1 MDDGNTPA
9 PPARPTPDSA
19 VSPTFAAETTP
30 PSSSRRPV
38 ATHAEALDYLYGRID
53 YEKIGHAAYTANNY
67 RLDRMRG
74 LLELLDNPQDK
85 YSIIHVGGTKGKG
98 TVCHL
103 LEACLR
109 ECGLKT
115 GLYTSP
121 HLMRLE
127 ERFQINGVAAT
138 DAQLIELTAN
148 VQAAAETLEARG
160 GGRPT
165 FFELTTAIGMLY
177 FAQQGCRWVVL
188 EVGLGGR
195 LDSTNVC
202 VPEASVITSISLDHQ
217 KQLGNTIAAIA
228 SEKAG
233 IIKPGVPVISTAL
246 HPDARQVFVDRAA
259 ETESE
264 LYLLERDF
272 DIQWQTLAHSDER
285 GAAAV
290 EYHPQLEKL
299 RHLTQ
304 LRWTTQLLG
313 RHQGGNV
320 AAVLTTLNVLF
331 HRIPEL
337 QIDRIANALMKAAPP
352 ARLQVIQREPAMLI
366 LDTAHNPASIQ
377 AGVEALQTHFPEKA
391 KTVVFASSS
400 DKAYAAMLE
409 HLLPNC
415 RRIYLTEYRSNP
427 RALPLEQLES
437 VARGIAK
444 ERNLACDI
452 VLAATPAQ
460 AKRLAMSQVQGD
472 ELIWAT
478 GSFFLAA
485 ELLADPS
492 S

>member
-1 MDDGNTPA
+1 MSTPA
-9 PPARPTPDSA
+9 SNSPQDPPDQGEPPIHLGSDSA
-19 VSPTFAAETTP
+19 SAAGIH
-30 PSSSRRPV
+30 RPV
-38 ATHAEALDYLYGRID
+38 GTHAQALDYLYGRID

-74 LLELLDNPQDK
+74 LLELLGNPQDQ

-121 HLMRLE
+121 HLLRLE
-127 ERFQINGVAAT
+127 ERFQVDGVAAT
-138 DAQLIELTAN
+138 DTQLVELTAQ

-165 FFELTTAIGMLY
+165 FFELTTAIGMLQ
-177 FAQQGCRWVVL
+177 FAQQGCQWVVL

-202 VPEASVITSISLDHQ
+202 VPEASIITSISLDHQ

-233 IIKPGVPVISTAL
+233 IIKAGVPVISTAL
-246 HPDARQVFVDRAA
+246 HPDARQVFIDRAA
-259 ETESE
+259 EMQSQ
-264 LYLLERDF
+264 LYLVERDF
-272 DIQWQTLAHSDER
+272 EIQWQPATPSDEC
-285 GAAAV
+285 GAASV
-290 EYHPQLEKL
+290 EYLPHSEK
-299 RHLTQ
+299 LTQ
-304 LRWTTQLLG
+304 LPQLKWTTQLLG
-313 RHQGGNV
+313 KHQGGNV
-320 AAVLTTLNVLF
+320 AAVLTALNVLF

-337 QIDRIANALMKAAPP
+337 HVDRIAAALLKAAPP
-352 ARLQVIQREPAMLI
+352 ARLQVIQREPAILI

-377 AGVEALQTHFPEKA
+377 AGVEALQTHFPDRHRS
-391 KTVVFASSS
+391 VVFASSS
-400 DKAYAAMLE
+400 DKDFTAMLE
-409 HLLPNC
+409 CLLPTS

-427 RALPLEQLES
+427 RALPIEQLES
-437 VARGIAK
+437 VARRIAA
-444 ERNLACDI
+444 ERNLTCEI
-452 VLAATPAQ
+452 VIAATPAQ
-460 AKRLAMSQVQGD
+460 AKRQACSQVQTD

-485 ELLADPS
+485 ELMADPPS
-492 S
+492 